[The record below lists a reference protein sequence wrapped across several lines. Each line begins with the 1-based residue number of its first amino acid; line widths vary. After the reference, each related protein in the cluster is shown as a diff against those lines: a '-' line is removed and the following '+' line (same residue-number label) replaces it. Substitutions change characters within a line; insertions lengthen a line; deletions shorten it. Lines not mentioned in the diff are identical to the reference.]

1 MRPSET
7 DADFI
12 NFEEFQTASGT
23 EPGTKGVAITQVTSE
38 RNALAAVN
46 EGSPERAGKNA
57 GATPNAFILVG
68 QFGTS
73 SRTVI
78 NGISGANRLARCLHT
93 LQTIDGDVDDIAFCL
108 RGDDTNSGLFRV
120 GLLLV
125 GEGTHDLANAA
136 ASAFCRVNN

>member
-1 MRPSET
+1 VRPSET

-12 NFEEFQTASGT
+12 NFEEFQAASGA
-23 EPGTKGVAITQVTSE
+23 ELGTKGVAIAQVTSE

-46 EGSPERAGKNA
+46 EGSPERAGKNT

-73 SRTVI
+73 SRAVI

-93 LQTIDGDVDDIAFCL
+93 LQTIDGDVNDIAFSF
-108 RGDDTNSGLFRV
+108 RSYDTNSGLFGIR
-120 GLLLV
+120 LLLV
-125 GEGTHDLANAA
+125 GEGTHGLADTAA
-136 ASAFCRVNN
+136 NTFCRVNN